1 MFEYS
6 VSYIWRV
13 SKQHSSRFL
22 IQMILSFNHTKKRR
36 LVAIHI
42 TRWYV
47 IFITVTIVSLVAIVV
62 PISDLLSSLA
72 IEIIGSLLGF
82 LIAVSFSMAIQVREN
97 WKRALDLVNRLRED
111 VFSIVSDLE
120 RGASHEVPTEVW
132 DMVVATGDLKFLD
145 KKEYWS
151 FLWFFRSIRHF
162 NRQCRTMMQLT
173 IVNAPQNKTDGFAE
187 QLELS
192 RKVVVL
198 SGRDILDKV
207 QRG

>member
-1 MFEYS
+1 M
-6 VSYIWRV
+6 
-13 SKQHSSRFL
+13 
-22 IQMILSFNHTKKRR
+22 
-36 LVAIHI
+36 AII
-42 TRWYV
+42 
-47 IFITVTIVSLVAIVV
+47 V

-82 LIAVSFSMAIQVREN
+82 LVAVSFSMAIQAREN
-97 WKRALDLVNRLRED
+97 WKRALDLANRLHED
-111 VFSIVSDLE
+111 VFSIVSDLK
-120 RGASHEVPTEVW
+120 RGTSHEMPTEVW

-162 NRQCRTMMQLT
+162 NRQCRTMMQLK